1 MELSQTSFLGRG
13 WSFPPTF
20 DPLTASVR
28 MVSEEEDII
37 ESLFILFTT
46 RPGERVMHPRYGCDL
61 FSQVF
66 ERIDTLT
73 ETFIEGLIADA
84 VLYFE
89 PRITLEEVHFNED
102 DAYDGLLYI
111 RLVYTVRK
119 TNSRSNV
126 TFPFYL
132 REATHVIR
140 E

>member
-1 MELSQTSFLGRG
+1 MAPSDRAFLGRG

-20 DPLTASVR
+20 DPATTSVR

-37 ESLFILFTT
+37 QSLYILFTT

-73 ETFIEGLIADA
+73 ETFMEGLIADA

-89 PRITLEEVHFNED
+89 PRITLEEIAFNED
-102 DAYDGLLYI
+102 DAQDGLLYI

-126 TFPFYL
+126 VFPFYL
-132 REATHVIR
+132 REGTHIIR